1 MDDTDDRR
9 TGSDGDGSDADPNA
23 IEGTYLVTHAD
34 DGGTVLR
41 DVDSGQVHTVAGTPA
56 PAPGPKPKPEPKP
69 EPEGKPEP
77 GARAEVEVGEVLDAT
92 LAPEPPAG
100 VLRRVVAV
108 DRRRRIPV
116 ERSPEPPTRQARELV
131 AGGDPGEAAVRER
144 AGEGE
149 LHVLRV
155 PEDRTEDAA
164 GDVVEDEATL
174 VRAARLPAV
183 VRVEVRAA
191 DGVVSVRY
199 LP

>member
-56 PAPGPKPKPEPKP
+56 PGPKPKPEPEP

-77 GARAEVEVGEVLDAT
+77 GARAEVEAGEVLDAT

-155 PEDRTEDAA
+155 PEDLADDAA
-164 GDVVEDEATL
+164 SDVLEDDSTL
-174 VRAARLPAV
+174 ARAARMPAIT
-183 VRVEVRAA
+183 RVEVRAA
-191 DGVVSVRY
+191 EDVVSVRY